1 MSRCIYLLET
11 DSWRWNCTFKILLL
25 RNSPPECLLTFP
37 STTAFSFPALAR
49 AACYQS
55 FYTLAIRMDQKNSIM
70 CFNLPFPICFL
81 VIHRFLFFCVLFS
94 PVIQHEDPLVG
105 ESTILAIFYLHF
117 LQRNVNSGS
126 IQFSGVFLLCLG
138 SFPL

>member
-1 MSRCIYLLET
+1 MFNNASFLFMSRCIYLLET

-25 RNSPPECLLTFP
+25 RNSPPQCLLTFP

-81 VIHRFLFFCVLFS
+81 VIHRFLFFCVLF
-94 PVIQHEDPLVG
+94 LF
-105 ESTILAIFYLHF
+105 IFYIHF
-117 LQRNVNSGS
+117 SHFKCFHLFKKISS
-126 IQFSGVFLLCLG
+126 YFYFL
-138 SFPL
+138 S